1 MGKIIAFGILFSVY
15 AGYSILV
22 YTKGTEAGIYAT
34 GLNGLKIDQ
43 GKSIYQEYN
52 CTACHQLYG
61 LGGFLGP
68 ELTTAWSDPAKGELY
83 MRSILKHGGLRMPDF
98 KLSEHQIDCVLSYLK
113 YVDSTATTYKK

>member
-1 MGKIIAFGILFSVY
+1 MHSLS
-15 AGYSILV
+15 
-22 YTKGTEAGIYAT
+22 
-34 GLNGLKIDQ
+34 
-43 GKSIYQEYN
+43 
-52 CTACHQLYG
+52 QLYG